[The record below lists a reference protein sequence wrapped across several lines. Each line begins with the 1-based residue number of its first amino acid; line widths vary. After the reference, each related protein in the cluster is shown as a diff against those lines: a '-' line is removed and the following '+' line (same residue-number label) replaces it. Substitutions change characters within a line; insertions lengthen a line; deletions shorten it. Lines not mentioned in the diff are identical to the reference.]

1 MRRLQHIQKRL
12 HVGLNTILLLAF
24 FLVTIHSAA
33 ATEPRPSTAT
43 SNRTYFGRVTTS
55 PNGPQITLDV
65 VDRSKIK
72 SDLYV
77 DVAGLRLWVESVES
91 RASIRGMIDN
101 PATARDLVTNKMN
114 ATLLASGVEPDMVPV
129 RGEEGQQAGTEGM
142 VLLEGGEF
150 TRTGEFWD
158 STGGGIS
165 EDQKP
170 SRGDRYQVRVSSFHI
185 DRFKV
190 TNEDYCRFLND
201 GNAAYRTPWNLRI
214 GKSVFGKNSGKFV
227 PADRSLA
234 RNPVV
239 LVNWYQARGYA
250 AWAGKRLPTEAEW
263 EFAAGGKEGRKYPW
277 GNEPPDETR
286 ADFPVQFRHTVSV
299 DRFPAS
305 ATPEGVC
312 QMVGN
317 SAEWVADYFDNSTY
331 RKAPPGGVASDPQG
345 PESGFLPETWFKY
358 RVMFKG
364 WCKTNRAEYL
374 TCTKRHGRGP
384 FEDASAGV
392 SFRCVK
398 SAVLEGDAQKSA
410 PGKVGALD

>member
-1 MRRLQHIQKRL
+1 MRSHQYSQKHRRISL
-12 HVGLNTILLLAF
+12 SFVLAIVLTPF
-24 FLVTIHSAA
+24 QMASAA
-33 ATEPRPSTAT
+33 EPEGSAAPSDK
-43 SNRTYFGRVTTS
+43 TYLGRVTAG
-55 PNGPQITLDV
+55 PNGPQITIDV
-65 VDRSKIK
+65 VNRSEINA
-72 SDLYV
+72 DLYV
-77 DVAGLRLWVESVES
+77 DTTGLRLWVESADS
-91 RASIRGMIDN
+91 RRRIQTMIAD
-101 PATARDLVTNKMN
+101 PAVARNLVTNQMN
-114 ATLLASGVEPDMVPV
+114 VVLRESGVEPAMIPV
-129 RGEEGQQAGTEGM
+129 RGIEGQLAGTEGM

-158 STGGGIS
+158 STGGGIG

-170 SRGDRYQVRVSSFHI
+170 SRGDRYQVRISSFYI
-185 DRFKV
+185 DKFKV

-201 GNAAYRTPWNLRI
+201 GNGGYSTPWNLRI
-214 GKSVFGKNSGKFV
+214 GKSVFGKNYGKFV

-239 LVNWYQARGYA
+239 LVNWYQAKGYA

-263 EFAAGGKEGRKYPW
+263 EYAAGGKEGRKYPW
-277 GNEPPDETR
+277 GNELPDETR
-286 ADFPVQFRHTVSV
+286 ADFPVQYPHTVSV
-299 DRFPAS
+299 DWFPAS

-331 RKAPPGGVASDPQG
+331 RKAPAGGVAIDPQG
-345 PESGFLPETWFKY
+345 PTNGFLPETWFKY

-384 FEDASAGV
+384 FEDAAAGV
-392 SFRCVK
+392 SFRCVR
-398 SAVLEGDAQKSA
+398 SAGSESVSPKAVIAK
-410 PGKVGALD
+410 

>member
-1 MRRLQHIQKRL
+1 MKPLQHSQTRQRII
-12 HVGLNTILLLAF
+12 LNSVLMLVPFQLA
-24 FLVTIHSAA
+24 SAA
-33 ATEPRPSTAT
+33 EPEVATAPSD
-43 SNRTYFGRVTTS
+43 RTYLGRVIAG
-55 PNGPQITLDV
+55 PNGPQITIDV

-77 DVAGLRLWVESVES
+77 DAAGLRLWVESPES
-91 RASIRGMIDN
+91 RQRIQAMVSN
-101 PATARDLVTNKMN
+101 PAVARNLVTNQMN
-114 ATLLASGVEPDMVPV
+114 VTLEENGVEPDTIPV
-129 RGEEGQQAGTEGM
+129 RGKEGQLAGTEGM
-142 VLLEGGEF
+142 ILIEGGEF

-170 SRGDRYQVRVSSFHI
+170 SRGDRYQVRISSFHI

-201 GNAAYRTPWNLRI
+201 GNAGYRTPWNLRI
-214 GKSVFGKNSGKFV
+214 GKSVFGKDSGKFV

-239 LVNWYQARGYA
+239 LVNWYQAKGYA

-263 EFAAGGKEGRKYPW
+263 EYAAGGKDGRKYPW

-286 ADFPVQFRHTVSV
+286 ADFPVQYPHTVSV
-299 DRFPAS
+299 DRFPES

-331 RKAPPGGVASDPQG
+331 RKAPPGGVAIDPQG
-345 PESGFLPETWFKY
+345 PENGFLPDTWFKY

-392 SFRCVK
+392 SFRCVRSLEPESGDQK
-398 SAVLEGDAQKSA
+398 AVT
-410 PGKVGALD
+410 GK

>member
-1 MRRLQHIQKRL
+1 M
-12 HVGLNTILLLAF
+12 LLLAF

-33 ATEPRPSTAT
+33 AAEPHPSAT
-43 SNRTYFGRVTTS
+43 TSDRTYVGRVTAS
-55 PNGPQITLDV
+55 PNGPQITIDV
-65 VDRSKIK
+65 VDRSKINR
-72 SDLYV
+72 DLYV
-77 DVAGLRLWVESVES
+77 DAAGVRLWVDSAES
-91 RASIRGMIDN
+91 RQRIRTMIAN
-101 PATARDLVTNKMN
+101 PSTARNLVTSQMN
-114 ATLLASGVEPDMVPV
+114 VTLRESGVEPDMIPV
-129 RGEEGQQAGTEGM
+129 RGEAGRQAGTEGM
-142 VLLEGGEF
+142 VLIEGGEF

-170 SRGDRYQVRVSSFHI
+170 SRGDRYQVRLSSFYM
-185 DRFKV
+185 DTFKV

-201 GNAAYRTPWNLRI
+201 GNAAHRTPWNLRI

-239 LVNWYQARGYA
+239 LVNWFQARGYA

-263 EFAAGGKEGRKYPW
+263 EYSAGGKEGRTYPW
-277 GNEPPDETR
+277 GNAPPDETR

-299 DRFPAS
+299 DQFPES

-312 QMVGN
+312 QLAGN

-331 RKAPPGGVASDPQG
+331 RKAPPGGVVIDPTG
-345 PESGFLPETWFKY
+345 PANGFLPDTWFKY

-398 SAVLEGDAQKSA
+398 SVESEVAAQKTA
-410 PGKVGALD
+410 TGKDAAID

>member
-1 MRRLQHIQKRL
+1 MKPIQINQTGQQFKL
-12 HVGLNTILLLAF
+12 SSMLVIMLVAF
-24 FLVTIHSAA
+24 QLVS
-33 ATEPRPSTAT
+33 ATEPEASAT
-43 SNRTYFGRVTTS
+43 LSDRTYLARVTAG
-55 PNGPQITLDV
+55 PNGPLITIDV
-65 VDRSKIK
+65 VDRSKINP
-72 SDLYV
+72 DLYV
-77 DVAGLRLWVESVES
+77 DVAGVRIWVESAES
-91 RASIRGMIDN
+91 RQRIRTMVAN
-101 PATARDLVTNKMN
+101 PAVARNLVTNQMN
-114 ATLLASGVEPDMVPV
+114 VTLRENGVEPDMIPV
-129 RGEEGQQAGTEGM
+129 RGKEGQLAGTEGM
-142 VLLEGGEF
+142 VLVEGGEF

-165 EDQKP
+165 KDQKL
-170 SRGDRYQVRVSSFHI
+170 SRGDRYRVRVSSFHI
-185 DRFKV
+185 DKFKV

-201 GNAAYRTPWNLRI
+201 GNAGYRTPWNLRI
-214 GKSVFGKNSGKFV
+214 GRSAFGKNNGQFV
-227 PADRSLA
+227 PADRSLS

-239 LVNWYQARGYA
+239 LVNWFQARGYA

-263 EFAAGGKEGRKYPW
+263 EYAAGGKEGRQYPW

-286 ADFPVQFRHTVSV
+286 ADFPVQFKHTVSV

-305 ATPEGVC
+305 ATPEGVR

-331 RKAPPGGVASDPQG
+331 RKAPPGGVAIDPQG
-345 PESGFLPETWFKY
+345 PANGFLPDTWFKY

-392 SFRCVK
+392 SFRCVRSVEPE
-398 SAVLEGDAQKSA
+398 SAAIKTVTAK
-410 PGKVGALD
+410 